1 MDQWLEKCEYGSGA
15 SLRRRYLDNDSCYL
29 LLIFKVGSRG
39 SSSAVLTLTN
49 KRARCYGLP
58 IKDMEDSS

>member
-1 MDQWLEKCEYGSGA
+1 MVEPRSGA
-15 SLRRRYLDNDSCYL
+15 SLRRRYLDSDPCYL